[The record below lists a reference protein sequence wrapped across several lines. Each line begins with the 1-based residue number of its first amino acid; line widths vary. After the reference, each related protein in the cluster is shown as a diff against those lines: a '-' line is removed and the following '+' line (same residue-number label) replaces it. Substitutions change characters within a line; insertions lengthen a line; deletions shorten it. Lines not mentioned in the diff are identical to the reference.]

1 MPDVRNPGI
10 HTHDLSFFKNTFFG
24 PDGRL
29 NLQYRLEMFSAFNKP
44 LFGGPN
50 TLVGSP
56 TFGTISSAS
65 GSRQIQMALKLLW

>member
-1 MPDVRNPGI
+1 
-10 HTHDLSFFKNTFFG
+10 
-24 PDGRL
+24 
-29 NLQYRLEMFSAFNKP
+29 MFSAFNQP

-56 TFGTISSAS
+56 TFGTISSAG